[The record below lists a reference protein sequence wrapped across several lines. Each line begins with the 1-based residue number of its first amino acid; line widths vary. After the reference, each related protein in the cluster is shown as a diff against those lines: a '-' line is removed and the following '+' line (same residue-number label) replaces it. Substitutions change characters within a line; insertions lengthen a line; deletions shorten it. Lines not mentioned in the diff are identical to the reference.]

1 MAAYNLLNMTSKT
14 QSILTDWEIMEML
27 VAFYSEALRF
37 LEVPQAQWAEVKNGM
52 VVDSTDGKL
61 SVISVNYG
69 GSKIIVCLPALKMF
83 IQTNPNATGDTP
95 TVHRMCGY
103 KLARLWQQY
112 LTKGEQRTFETDKDS
127 ADFAI
132 ALGILKGLPQVE
144 FPDNKEIIKAV
155 GHNPFDRDAAI
166 RMLRDEFGVDCHKKR
181 AFDQF
186 NKRESLLVTL
196 TDKEIEKRA
205 TELLALREDS
215 IKRPLPK
222 INDGEPGSKSN
233 PFANVDEA
241 AAHILAI
248 EKQRLDTDP
257 YFHKI
262 RNEQYFF
269 DFEHRHFR
277 ISWASANVGYYQL
290 EGASYPCFVV
300 NQLSQRPGYAQEMPR
315 FSIKPSLA
323 NSKFLFRGQSQ
334 DYGKCVPGMF
344 RDEKNVE
351 DHQYVEDVIQ
361 IDELEVLL
369 HQHPLVKLFEQG
381 FYLLHE
387 FFQFR
392 VDYAGLAQHYY
403 GRTPMLD
410 LTSDMEV
417 AKFFAVTW
425 FNMKEDRYEK
435 YTGNELGMLYYY
447 DLAPDAFVKRE
458 GRDYFVETIGKQ
470 PFMRSGNQS
479 GYLIHLDEK
488 TDFNQL
494 PEVRYVY
501 FRHDQTIT
509 DRIFA
514 ESLNG
519 DKYMPQEMLRTH
531 WYKRMSNE
539 KAKKEIST
547 DAVKL
552 NYEHNKGVSHSSIR
566 KELQKRGFHISSK
579 NRSSFSDE
587 ELDIYYAGVLDFWA
601 EFCSNVHF
609 YSPEGNLLHKH
620 LGNLPNDPRYRWA
633 FYRE

>member
-1 MAAYNLLNMTSKT
+1 MASTKT
-14 QSILTDWEIMEML
+14 QPILTDAEIMEML
-27 VAFYSEALRF
+27 VAFYIEALRF
-37 LEVPQAQWAEVKNGM
+37 LEVPQAQWAEVKNGT
-52 VVDSTDGKL
+52 VFSGADGKA
-61 SVISVNYG
+61 SIISVDYAG
-69 GSKIIVCLPALKMF
+69 AKIIVFLPALKML
-83 IQTNPNATGDTP
+83 IQLNPRATGDTP
-95 TVHRMCGY
+95 TVYRMYGY
-103 KLARLWQQY
+103 KLARLWHQY
-112 LTKGEQRTFETDKDS
+112 LQTGEQRIFEQDKDS
-127 ADFAI
+127 DDFAM
-132 ALGILKGLPQVE
+132 ALGILKGLPQIEYPVNDE
-144 FPDNKEIIKAV
+144 LIKAI
-155 GHNPFDRDAAI
+155 GHNPYDRDAAI
-166 RMLRDEFGVDCHKKR
+166 RMLRDEFGIDCHKKR

-196 TDKEIEKRA
+196 TDKEIERRA
-205 TELLALREDS
+205 TELLTLREES
-215 IKRPLPK
+215 IQHPLLK
-222 INDGEPGSKSN
+222 INEGEPGSKSN
-233 PFANVDEA
+233 PFVNVDEA
-241 AAHILAI
+241 AAYILAL
-248 EKQRLDTDP
+248 EKERLDTDA
-257 YFHKI
+257 YFQKI
-262 RNEQYFF
+262 RNEQYYF
-269 DFEHRHFR
+269 DYEHRHFR
-277 ISWASANVGYYQL
+277 ISWASANVGYYSL
-290 EGASYPCFVV
+290 EGATYPCFVV
-300 NQLSQRPGYAQEMPR
+300 NQLSQRPGYTKEMPR

-323 NSKFLFRGQSQ
+323 NNKFLFRGQSQ

-351 DHQYVEDVIQ
+351 DRQYVEDVIQ

-447 DLAPDAFVKRE
+447 DLAPDAFVKRK
-458 GRDYFVETIGKQ
+458 GRDYYVETIGKQ

-479 GYLIHLDEK
+479 GYLIQLDDK

-501 FRHDQTIT
+501 FRHDPSIT

-514 ESLNG
+514 ASLNG

-579 NRSSFSDE
+579 NKPSFSDE
-587 ELDIYYAGVLDFWA
+587 ELEIYYAGALDFWA

-620 LGNLPNDPRYRWA
+620 LENLPNDPRYRWA